1 MNAYEQFCY
10 CTTRIESVNTNAS
23 TISVGTGFFFTFT
36 TKNGNHKV
44 LLITNKHVIE
54 GSNKLTIHFSAAKE
68 DGFPNINSH
77 INLVLSREFD
87 QIIYKHPDLE
97 IDLCALDITN
107 YILNMI
113 NNGQRI
119 FFRSFELKDI
129 PTKEQILD
137 IDPIVEV
144 EMVGYP
150 SSLWDESHNMPLFRR
165 CLTASRIDIDW
176 QNKKIFLLDGAC
188 VEGSSGSP
196 IILYV
201 SHYYSRINNTT
212 NLGQP
217 RMFLLGIQFAR
228 HNRSVE
234 GVLKMGN
241 GLVVS
246 NLKPI
251 VDIPNNIGY
260 AIKSDCIKDVIC
272 LVEKNELEKGT
283 FVSNIK

>member
-1 MNAYEQFCY
+1 MDMNAYEQFCY
-10 CTTRIESVNTNAS
+10 CTTRIESVNTNTS

-44 LLITNKHVIE
+44 LLITNK
-54 GSNKLTIHFSAAKE
+54 
-68 DGFPNINSH
+68 
-77 INLVLSREFD
+77 
-87 QIIYKHPDLE
+87 
-97 IDLCALDITN
+97 
-107 YILNMI
+107 
-113 NNGQRI
+113 
-119 FFRSFELKDI
+119 
-129 PTKEQILD
+129 
-137 IDPIVEV
+137 
-144 EMVGYP
+144 
-150 SSLWDESHNMPLFRR
+150 
-165 CLTASRIDIDW
+165 
-176 QNKKIFLLDGAC
+176 
-188 VEGSSGSP
+188 
-196 IILYV
+196 
-201 SHYYSRINNTT
+201 
-212 NLGQP
+212 
-217 RMFLLGIQFAR
+217 